1 MNTVGTAMNMIE
13 DLSRYLESL
22 DRMGASVAAA
32 HLQAAIDAARREFN
46 LEGDTSNADQHLRDA
61 LH

>member
-1 MNTVGTAMNMIE
+1 MNMIE